1 MTVLINMRK
10 PYFILNVM
18 VIKVSCQSYAHPFK
32 KKHYQK
38 YYRLLHKAL
47 LHAFMFVLKWYIFCL
62 EFCLIFTIW

>member
-1 MTVLINMRK
+1 MHNPSRK
-10 PYFILNVM
+10 SIT
-18 VIKVSCQSYAHPFK
+18 K
-32 KKHYQK
+32 K